1 MFRYHLSEKSNITKD
16 LDCKP
21 TIDFSKLKCEVSE
34 NGKCKCLE
42 EIEKAILRDMDNIE
56 CNLRIFGGTPSFFKI
71 NYDIINNLINL
82 EFHKKRGY
90 EPIFNFLLGCY
101 ISDQIDAEFNSNV
114 EIKFDE
120 ITIIDDVDL
129 LILHKNKVIIVETTR
144 EHMIYK
150 SKKLKKD
157 VIRNTALMF
166 LLINTRKVNKNIKYI
181 LLTLTPEEKFNNRQ
195 SKMISTFNKLF
206 DFVHIGV
213 PGDIARQLKLTANLP
228 DFFSPS
234 YIYELLKYQLNF
246 ILETI

>member
-1 MFRYHLSEKSNITKD
+1 
-16 LDCKP
+16 
-21 TIDFSKLKCEVSE
+21 
-34 NGKCKCLE
+34 
-42 EIEKAILRDMDNIE
+42 
-56 CNLRIFGGTPSFFKI
+56 
-71 NYDIINNLINL
+71 
-82 EFHKKRGY
+82 
-90 EPIFNFLLGCY
+90 
-101 ISDQIDAEFNSNV
+101 
-114 EIKFDE
+114 
-120 ITIIDDVDL
+120 
-129 LILHKNKVIIVETTR
+129 
-144 EHMIYK
+144 MIYK
-150 SKKLKKD
+150 SKQLKKD